1 RHKIHIYKQALKNI
15 LILDTIMI
23 KNYLKIAWRNLQKHK
38 FHTFINIVGLACG
51 VSFAL
56 AIGAY
61 IWQESTFDEQLKN
74 FNNQYILQSEWKS
87 PEMGMPIT
95 TLGSLPKALKEEYPD
110 LVRNYYRFDG
120 ITCILSYGDKIF
132 NEGAA
137 LGDSTL
143 LTMYGLPLLYGNAT
157 TALKDPFS
165 LVITDDIA
173 FKYFGKTD
181 VLGQQVNIKNF
192 TGESQPFTVTAV
204 LDKLPANS
212 VTNMNE
218 SLNNKIFLSSK
229 AVNFFNRNL
238 DSWQNAFIVGYV
250 ELQAGVSPEMLRQ
263 PMKDLL
269 LKHTDEKVANNLT
282 PVLNSLASYHLKKD
296 DGLIEKMLFTLGC
309 IAGFILL
316 MAIVNFINLSINGS
330 TGRLKEIGVRKVM
343 GSSRKQLGLQ
353 FLGESILTVGLAFL
367 IALFFYPFISPA
379 FSAILGQELP
389 KIYTFP
395 FSIWS
400 YLLLACL
407 AIGLLAGLYPAL
419 RLSGLK
425 TVNSVKG
432 KIPHN
437 LGNTS
442 FLRSLVGFQFIIALG
457 VFIAAGIISSQVSLF
472 FSNNLG
478 YDKESL
484 ITVKVPR
491 DWSET
496 GLSHMKAIQN
506 SLKNLPQVENITLSY
521 EIPGGQG
528 SSSVTMNFAK
538 ETGNAAKEIATKY
551 ITSDQWFADTYK
563 IPMLAGSFF
572 DDQVDPNLSKIV
584 INEQAA
590 KHLGYENPADA
601 LNQQVYLKPGDSSA
615 YIVGVSKNF
624 YYTSMRDALSPV
636 IWFNVRE
643 TNTFRFFSIRLKPGN
658 IGQNLASLEKEW
670 KKLLPDA
677 PFEFQFMDES
687 IDGLY
692 KTELQLKNAAYIA
705 TILSS
710 LIVFL
715 GIIGL
720 VSLNVQKRRKEIG
733 IRKVLGS
740 TVSAIVALFMK
751 DLLIT
756 FVVATLIA
764 CPLVYLFISRWLQNY
779 SIQVTLSPLFFLLPA
794 LFLAF
799 IAMSIIGLQTIK
811 AAKSNP
817 VNSLRDE

>member
-1 RHKIHIYKQALKNI
+1 MLKN
-15 LILDTIMI
+15 
-23 KNYLKIAWRNLQKHK
+23 YFKIAWRNLQKHK
-38 FHTFINIVGLACG
+38 FHTFINVVGLACG

-61 IWQESTFDEQLKN
+61 IWQESTFDRQLKN

-120 ITCILSYGDKIF
+120 ITCVLSHGDQMF
-132 NEGAA
+132 SENAA

-143 LTMYGLPLLYGNAT
+143 LSMYGLPLLYGNAA

-173 FKYFGKTD
+173 LKYFGRTD

-192 TGESQPFTVTAV
+192 NGESHPFTVTAV
-204 LDKLPANS
+204 LDKLRANS

-218 SLNNKIFLSSK
+218 SLNNRVFLSSE
-229 AVNFFNRNL
+229 AVNFFKRNL

-250 ELQAGVSPEMLRQ
+250 ELQAGVSPEMLKQ

-269 LKHTDEKVANNLT
+269 VKHTDEKIAGNLT
-282 PVLNSLASYHLKKD
+282 PVLNPLASYHLKKD
-296 DGLIEKMLFTLGC
+296 NGLIEKMLFTLGC

-316 MAIVNFINLSINGS
+316 MAIINFINLSINGS

-343 GSSRKQLGLQ
+343 GSSRKQLGFQ
-353 FLGESILTVGLAFL
+353 FLGESILMVFLAFL
-367 IALFFYPFISPA
+367 IALFLYPFISPA

-389 KIYTFP
+389 KIYTFS
-395 FSIWS
+395 FSICL

-407 AIGLLAGLYPAL
+407 VIGLLAGLYPAL

-457 VFIAAGIISSQVSLF
+457 VFIAAGIISRQVSLF

-496 GLSHMKAIQN
+496 GLNRMKAIQQL
-506 SLKNLPQVENITLSY
+506 LKDLPQIENISLSY
-521 EIPGGQG
+521 DAPGGQG
-528 SSSVTMNFAK
+528 RMATGVLNFAQ
-538 ETGNAAKEIATKY
+538 ETRNEHPSVSAQYILADTAFAA
-551 ITSDQWFADTYK
+551 TYK
-563 IPMLAGSFF
+563 IPLLAGKFL
-572 DDQVDPNLSKIV
+572 DDEINQNLAKVV
-584 INEQAA
+584 ISEKASQL
-590 KHLGYENPADA
+590 LGFKNPGDA
-601 LNQQVYLKPGDSSA
+601 LNQQVYLKPNDFPA
-615 YIVGVSKNF
+615 TIVGVTKDF
-624 YYTSMRDALSPV
+624 YAASMRDAMNPV
-636 IWFNVRE
+636 IWTNVKAD
-643 TNTFRFFSIRLKPGN
+643 NLFRYFSIRLTAGN
-658 IGQNLASLEKEW
+658 LGQNLANIEKEW

-677 PFEFQFMDES
+677 PFEYQFMDES
-687 IDGLY
+687 IDSLY
-692 KTELQLKNAAYIA
+692 KTELQLKNAAYSA

-740 TVSAIVALFMK
+740 TVSAIVSLFMK

-756 FVVATLIA
+756 FIVATLIA
-764 CPLVYLFISRWLQNY
+764 CPLVYLFISKWLQNY
-779 SIQVTLSPLFFLLPA
+779 SMQVTLSPLFFLLPI
-794 LFLAF
+794 LLLAF
-799 IAMSIIGLQTIK
+799 IAISIISLQTIK

-817 VNSLRDE
+817 VDSLRDE